1 MKIKKC
7 LLLIIII
14 TLAGCDREES
24 MNGNK
29 NNQIIQQAI
38 KVFDKE
44 NGSDRHKEYVISLEE
59 DSDEWTVFFTHKVP
73 KPGDHALVWIN
84 KHTKK
89 AKYMP
94 GE

>member
-1 MKIKKC
+1 MKTKKC
-7 LLLIIII
+7 LLLLIII

-38 KVFDKE
+38 EEFDKV
-44 NGSDRHKEYVISLEE
+44 NGLDSHKEYVISLKE
-59 DSDEWTVFFTHKVP
+59 DPDEWTVFFDKELL
-73 KPGDHALVWIN
+73 PGDHALVWIN

-89 AKYMP
+89 AEYMP